1 MARILVIDDNAD
13 LLQMIRTILES
24 RGKHEVILSAEGQ
37 DGLAKAKAAPPDLAI
52 VDVMMPG
59 MTGYEVCRRMRADP
73 ATSHV
78 PIIILTARGQEV
90 DRQAA
95 LDAGADLYLSKP
107 VTMAELQQHVDD
119 LLARAPR
126 PEAPG
131 GVMAL
136 LSLRGGVGVTTLA
149 VNLAATLVRQGEQVC
164 LVDLCPASGNAALQ
178 LGLRPD
184 PNWSALAL
192 LGTPPGSATIGTYL
206 LNHSSGLRLLAAPF
220 VPIVG
225 DGLPRETVLAA
236 ISALQQNFA
245 ALVIDLPSALNDVTM
260 AVLDQADIIGLVLT
274 ADPPAIQATVGTLQ
288 ALKPFASKVRIIL
301 NQVVPGPSSSAQA
314 LQRVLRQPVN
324 GVVPFD
330 PAQAQALARGQPL
343 ALFSPT
349 SPLAQAVAGLIPS
362 LRASQGRPA
371 VV

>member
-37 DGLAKAKAAPPDLAI
+37 DGLEKAKTSSPDLAI

-59 MTGYEVCRRMRADP
+59 MTGYEVCRRLRADP
-73 ATSHV
+73 ATSNM

-107 VTMAELQQHVDD
+107 VTMAELQQHVES

-126 PEAPG
+126 SQAPG
-131 GVMAL
+131 GAIAM

-149 VNLAATLVRQGEQVC
+149 VNLAVTLARQGEQVC
-164 LVDLCPASGNAALQ
+164 LVDLCPASGNAALH

-192 LGTPPGSATIGTYL
+192 LGAPPTPATIGTYL
-206 LNHSSGLRLLAAPF
+206 LNHPSGLRLLAAPF

-225 DGLPRETVLAA
+225 DGLPKETVLAA
-236 ISALQQNFA
+236 VSALRQNFVT
-245 ALVIDLPSALNDVTM
+245 LVIDLPSTLSHVAMAL
-260 AVLDQADIIGLVLT
+260 LEQAEAIGLVLT

-288 ALKPFASKVRIIL
+288 VLRPFASKVRIIL
-301 NQVVPGPSSSAQA
+301 NHVVPMASSSAQA
-314 LQRVLRQPVN
+314 LERVLRQPVN
-324 GVVPFD
+324 GVIPFD
-330 PAQAQALARGQPL
+330 PAQAQALAHGQPL
-343 ALFSPT
+343 TLVAPA
-349 SPLAQAVAGLIPS
+349 SPLAQAVAGLIP
-362 LRASQGRPA
+362 LLQAR
-371 VV
+371 